1 MKESDSFFTT
11 RPTMASYLIEKGFV
25 GKRCV
30 NPYDTKRPAWV
41 FEKTEKL
48 CLAVQNYYN
57 GKEGCNNGKDINK

>member
-1 MKESDSFFTT
+1 MNRSDTFYTT
-11 RPTMASYLIEKGFV
+11 RPSLASHLIENGFV

-30 NPYDTKRPAWV
+30 NPYNVERPAWV

-57 GKEGCNNGKDINK
+57 GKEESNSGKDIDK

>member
-1 MKESDSFFTT
+1 MNRSDTFFTT
-11 RPTMASYLIEKGFV
+11 RPSLASHLIENGFV

-30 NPYDTKRPAWV
+30 NPYNVERPAWV

-57 GKEGCNNGKDINK
+57 GKEGWNNGKDINK